1 MMKKNYLIVF
11 VLLMSTFVFAQNGE
25 KLIKGKV
32 LTGQIPVENVEVIN
46 ISNQSSTTTNSK
58 GEFQISAKSNDP
70 LIYSNSNYEN
80 VRKRLLKSEFESG
93 QITVSLIPIATNLD
107 VVVIDKTNAI
117 SGFEGAKK
125 FTPAERRLETA
136 NKQFRLN
143 QGLEISNDAIINKIS
158 GKSKRLK
165 KEVEVERKEAF
176 LEEFSDTFADEFFT
190 EDLRIE
196 KEYVDGFK
204 FYLAEDPEFIKAF
217 HTYSD
222 QEFGAM
228 ILRKTEEYKKL
239 NANEK

>member
-1 MMKKNYLIVF
+1 MMKKSYLIVL

-125 FTPAERRLETA
+125 FTPAERRLETG

-143 QGLEISNDAIINKIS
+143 QGLEISNDAIINKIL

-239 NANEK
+239 IANEK

>member
-1 MMKKNYLIVF
+1 MMKKNYLIIL
-11 VLLMSTFVFAQNGE
+11 VLLISTFVFAQNGE

-125 FTPAERRLETA
+125 FTPAERRLETG

>member
-1 MMKKNYLIVF
+1 MMKKNYLIVL

-125 FTPAERRLETA
+125 FTPAERRLETG

-158 GKSKRLK
+158 GKSRRLK

-239 NANEK
+239 IANEK

>member
-1 MMKKNYLIVF
+1 MIKKNYLIVL

-93 QITVSLIPIATNLD
+93 QITVSLIPIANNLD

-125 FTPAERRLETA
+125 FTPAERRLETG

-239 NANEK
+239 IANEK

>member
-1 MMKKNYLIVF
+1 MMKKNYLIIL

-117 SGFEGAKK
+117 TGFEGAKK